1 MTTYS
6 DYAPT
11 PYDRS
16 GALLPE
22 RQDWLVA
29 PVSRNRDS
37 GVLDESNFAV
47 TVERL
52 GGESETA
59 EIHRFGH
66 WACGWYE
73 IILVHPSKAE
83 ILGWI
88 EDAFENHPVLDEDH
102 HAQAEHD
109 AIEDAWSELSL
120 RERIDFAVENGR
132 SIFAARRGPY
142 DCNNDAGDA
151 VERLIVL

>member
-16 GALLPE
+16 GAFLPD
-22 RQDWLVA
+22 RQAWLVA

-37 GVLDESNFAV
+37 GVLDQSNFAV
-47 TVERL
+47 AVERL
-52 GGESETA
+52 GGESETV
-59 EIHRFGH
+59 EVHRFGH

-73 IILVHPSKAE
+73 IILVHPSKAD
-83 ILGWI
+83 LLRRI
-88 EDAFENHPVLDEDH
+88 EDALEEHPVLDEDR
-102 HAQAEHD
+102 HAQAERD

-120 RERIDFAVENGR
+120 RERIDFAVANGR
-132 SIFAARRGPY
+132 SKFAARRGPW

-151 VERLIVL
+151 VDRLIVL